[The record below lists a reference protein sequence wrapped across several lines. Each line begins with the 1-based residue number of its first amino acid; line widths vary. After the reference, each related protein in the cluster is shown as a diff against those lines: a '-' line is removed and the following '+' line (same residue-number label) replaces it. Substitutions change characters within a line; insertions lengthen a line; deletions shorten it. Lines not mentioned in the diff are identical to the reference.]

1 MAFYNFRE
9 STTSFVLRKGT
20 ACMQLQLLAAC
31 RHNFTEPGLNRRK
44 ALKTASE
51 RDKFGK
57 FPIVLWKYP
66 SKH

>member
-1 MAFYNFRE
+1 MAFYNFKA

-20 ACMQLQLLAAC
+20 ARRQLPSLEAC

-44 ALKTASE
+44 ALETASE

-57 FPIVLWKYP
+57 FPIELWKYP